1 MLRDIKYARDKL
13 HCSRERSNRILARSS
28 GPRFRK
34 DQKTDMAIMS
44 KLGTDTDA
52 YLRKVVAEKDEN
64 TMIYSQRTKKVN
76 CVREYME
83 REKVDYDMAIHAV
96 TVIDGI
102 HKKEPTPAP
111 KVPEKVRDD
120 EGQLSR
126 RRTPSQRKPVM
137 VRNFYFI

>member
-1 MLRDIKYARDKL
+1 MLRDIKTARDKL
-13 HCSRERSNRILARSS
+13 QCSRERGNRILAKSS
-28 GPRFRK
+28 GPRYRK

-96 TVIDGI
+96 TAIDSI
-102 HKKEPTPAP
+102 HKK
-111 KVPEKVRDD
+111 
-120 EGQLSR
+120 
-126 RRTPSQRKPVM
+126 
-137 VRNFYFI
+137 